1 MPPWSDRLAPLLD
14 RLRSPALQTPLDWK
28 AILAQARGLGVRGK
42 KVEGVVGMS
51 LQPDGIG
58 MAHMT
63 FPGGPGEKPR
73 LLHCQFHPLA
83 AGQSPGRV
91 AAAMVKARKLEKARF
106 AGVLDRGSYV
116 LFPAEAP
123 DLPREEWASAM
134 RWRIKEQIE
143 FPPAQAVIEVFDMP
157 GPIPDRDSGRI
168 YVAVARGADVRRHVN
183 LFLDGGL
190 NLTAIDIP
198 ELALRNLAA
207 GLADDREG
215 MALLH
220 LEAGH
225 GLVLMLKKGRFYLS
239 RRIEIGLHALLESL
253 VDASEEDLPRAI
265 SNSRLV
271 DQIALEAQRT
281 MDYFESH
288 FSQASAVSLHIAP
301 LVTPIPGLR
310 QALAERL
317 GMRVKEFPL
326 QEVLDLAD
334 GIDEREAARVLLALG
349 AALGERGGA
358 A

>member
-1 MPPWSDRLAPLLD
+1 MKSFFAMPPWFDRLALPKPLAW
-14 RLRSPALQTPLDWK
+14 REIA
-28 AILAQARGLGVRGK
+28 ARGLTARK
-42 KVEGVVGMS
+42 PKVDGMVGMS
-51 LQPDGIG
+51 LQSDGIG
-58 MAHMT
+58 MAHLT
-63 FPGGPGEKPR
+63 FPAGAGAKPC
-73 LLHCQFHPLA
+73 LHHCQFQPLV
-83 AGQSPGRV
+83 AGQNPGRV
-91 AAAMVKARKLEKARF
+91 AAAMAKARKLEKARF
-106 AGVLDRGSYV
+106 SGVLDRACYV
-116 LFPAEAP
+116 LFPTEAP

-134 RWRIKEQIE
+134 RWRIKDQIE

-168 YVAVARGADVRRHVN
+168 YVAVAKETDVRRHVN

-190 NLTAIDIP
+190 DLTAIDIP
-198 ELALRNLAA
+198 ELALRNLAL

-215 MALLH
+215 MALLY

-225 GLVLMLKKGRFYLS
+225 GLVLMLKGGRFYLS

-253 VDASEEDLPRAI
+253 VEANEEDFSRAI
-265 SNSRLV
+265 STSRLV

-326 QEVLDLAD
+326 QEVLELAD

-349 AALGERGGA
+349 AALGRREA
-358 A
+358 SA